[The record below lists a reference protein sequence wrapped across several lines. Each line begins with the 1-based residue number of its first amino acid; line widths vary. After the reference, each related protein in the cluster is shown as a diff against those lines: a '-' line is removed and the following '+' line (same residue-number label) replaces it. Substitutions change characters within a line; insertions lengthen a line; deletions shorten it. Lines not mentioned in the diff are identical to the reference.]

1 MVIKR
6 WEAAAVGVLAVV
18 LIVAERAC
26 TVYETPVEEYSSLA
40 EARAAGAIERGW
52 IPDFLPPNATHL
64 REVHEIDSIERWLA
78 FMAPLPELRAMA
90 SKLAPLSYEDA
101 RRTAVGRS
109 WVVGGDWPPE
119 LSKRFWHTPRST
131 SLLSY
136 HVNKAERYCIAIE
149 WRTGRAWGW
158 SCPRAS
164 SLALG
169 RPMSILGA
177 RS

>member
-1 MVIKR
+1 MVIRR
-6 WEAAAVGVLAVV
+6 WEAIVVGVAVV
-18 LIVAERAC
+18 LLVVAERAC
-26 TVYETPVEEYSSLA
+26 TVYETPVEEYSTLA
-40 EARAAGAIERGW
+40 EARAAGTIARGW

-78 FMAPLPELRAMA
+78 FTAPIPELRTMA
-90 SKLAPLSYEDA
+90 SRLAPLSYEDA
-101 RRTAVGRS
+101 RRTAVHRS

-136 HVNKAERYCIAIE
+136 HISRAEQYCVAIE

-164 SLALG
+164 
-169 RPMSILGA
+169 
-177 RS
+177 

>member
-1 MVIKR
+1 MVIKK
-6 WEAAAVGVLAVV
+6 WQAAAIGVAAVV
-18 LIVAERAC
+18 FVVAGRAL
-26 TVYETPVEEYSSLA
+26 TIYETPVEEYSSLA
-40 EARAAGAIERGW
+40 EARAAGAIDRGW
-52 IPDFLPPNATHL
+52 IPDFLPPSATHL
-64 REVHEIDSIERWLA
+64 RQVSDLDTNERWLA

-90 SKLAPLSYEDA
+90 SRLAPLSYEDA
-101 RRTAVGRS
+101 RRTAVDRS

-136 HVNKAERYCIAIE
+136 HISKAERYCVAIE

-164 SLALG
+164 
-169 RPMSILGA
+169 
-177 RS
+177 